1 MATDDDEESIFTEE
15 VERIFQ
21 RFLPRWEKAI
31 GRKLAPNI
39 HDLMRLHIRGIV
51 DWLELAGYRDSRAAR
66 MFGARRTMK
75 LTGQNVEQ
83 LLVIAIGTL
92 DAILEIDSE

>member
-51 DWLELAGYRDSRAAR
+51 DWLELAGYRDSLAARR
-66 MFGARRTMK
+66 MFGARMK